1 MGCNVLF
8 YGLHQDH
15 AQETNDIVVHQP
27 NTGTFPNVFVETL
40 CTDFSNHALAGEDA
54 WSLITT
60 EGLNVRCTTSVSDWN
75 DGLRAY
81 QPDFCAF
88 ESDISGLESVSQ
100 IIGERVTFFI
110 DVQPPNPIFISP
122 QTEVACQMRSDLGG
136 AAVHQPPDCVEW
148 HIMMAFPDGYP
159 REVIASRFYIN
170 GNIVNV
176 NGKPPF
182 DVLTWEIS
190 THIEP
195 GEYVIQAEVEDS
207 LGLSA
212 RTRLPP

>member
-1 MGCNVLF
+1 
-8 YGLHQDH
+8 
-15 AQETNDIVVHQP
+15 
-27 NTGTFPNVFVETL
+27 
-40 CTDFSNHALAGEDA
+40 
-54 WSLITT
+54 
-60 EGLNVRCTTSVSDWN
+60 
-75 DGLRAY
+75 
-81 QPDFCAF
+81 
-88 ESDISGLESVSQ
+88 
-100 IIGERVTFFI
+100 
-110 DVQPPNPIFISP
+110 
-122 QTEVACQMRSDLGG
+122 
-136 AAVHQPPDCVEW
+136 
-148 HIMMAFPDGYP
+148 MMAFPDGYP